1 MSSAS
6 SSRHHIDEGG
16 YSSKSKGSYAAGP
29 AQKRHDWMVM
39 YNALVQFGN
48 EKGHCNG
55 TLACLLALLS
65 YSFAQITHQLSLPPN
80 TTVPLRHS
88 RIKVNEE
95 DSVHLGAWLATQ
107 RREHLNGK
115 MKPDRLMLMQAL
127 VDENK
132 LEWAPMNHSK
142 QSEQTWPIMFECLR
156 MYCEERQ
163 AEAPGTEVSSIPENR
178 KWTHPDGHEVGLG
191 RWMHTQ
197 NKQRRAGKL
206 RPDRCA
212 KMQELVDAGV
222 FRWPTQRQFKGGSGA
237 NNGGENSGDED
248 DDDEDGF
255 GSGVK
260 RAGAGGG
267 DDFRRKRSR
276 TSSQRGAPEFRNCF
290 EPGDV
295 IMQPTGRKSI
305 NPDID
310 LDAALQDARG
320 GGALSM
326 DHLLYAAASEATK
339 PDLLRLARVRTK
351 QLVNEISVEDT
362 IRFRSDMMQ
371 QVGDSQEPLLLRN
384 HSLDLEPGSAYDDV
398 GAGEASGRGTG
409 CSSGN
414 IAANSGLGEGSFSL
428 SSPRAWNRFEV
439 PPPPLSFLAQNLSA
453 RLAAVA
459 AGRDKVGDS
468 ASLSMSTVDMDD
480 PSQYL
485 SCSSADS
492 ETTFLSLDSQM
503 HLKAQVLAHTMTMQ
517 SMTTERYRSL
527 LALAAGAE
535 VVLSRNNSNDSG
547 DGDPGAVV
555 LQNPSL
561 DSGLDDLLY
570 RQPQQQVRAQ
580 VQSFDDFPID

>member
-1 MSSAS
+1 
-6 SSRHHIDEGG
+6 
-16 YSSKSKGSYAAGP
+16 
-29 AQKRHDWMVM
+29 M

-255 GSGVK
+255 GIGVK

-384 HSLDLEPGSAYDDV
+384 HSLDLEPGSTYDDV

-570 RQPQQQVRAQ
+570 RQPQPQVRAQ

>member
-1 MSSAS
+1 
-6 SSRHHIDEGG
+6 
-16 YSSKSKGSYAAGP
+16 
-29 AQKRHDWMVM
+29 
-39 YNALVQFGN
+39 
-48 EKGHCNG
+48 
-55 TLACLLALLS
+55 
-65 YSFAQITHQLSLPPN
+65 
-80 TTVPLRHS
+80 LRHS

-115 MKPDRLMLMQAL
+115 MKPDRLALMQAL

-248 DDDEDGF
+248 DDDDDGF
-255 GSGVK
+255 GGVK
-260 RAGAGGG
+260 RAGVGGG
-267 DDFRRKRSR
+267 DESRRKRAR

-310 LDAALQDARG
+310 LDAVLQDARG
-320 GGALSM
+320 GGALNM

-339 PDLLRLARVRTK
+339 PDLLRLSRVRAK

-362 IRFRSDMMQ
+362 NRFRTDMMQ
-371 QVGDSQEPLLLRN
+371 LVGDSQEPLLLRN
-384 HSLDLEPGSAYDDV
+384 HSLDLEPGSAYDDI
-398 GAGEASGRGTG
+398 GAGEASVGGAG
-409 CSSGN
+409 GSSSN
-414 IAANSGLGEGSFSL
+414 IAANGNMGDGSLSL
-428 SSPRAWNRFEV
+428 SSPRAWNRYEV

-459 AGRDKVGDS
+459 GRDKGGDS

-492 ETTFLSLDSQM
+492 ESTFLTLDSQR
-503 HLKAQVLAHTMTMQ
+503 HLKAQVLAHTLTMQ

-547 DGDPGAVV
+547 DGDPGAVI
-555 LQNPSL
+555 LQAPSL
-561 DSGLDDLLY
+561 DSGLDDLLDS
-570 RQPQQQVRAQ
+570 QPHPQVRAQ
-580 VQSFDDFPID
+580 VQTFNELPID

>member
-1 MSSAS
+1 
-6 SSRHHIDEGG
+6 
-16 YSSKSKGSYAAGP
+16 
-29 AQKRHDWMVM
+29 M

-178 KWTHPDGHEVGLG
+178 KWTHADGHEVGLG

-384 HSLDLEPGSAYDDV
+384 HSLDLEPGSTYDDV